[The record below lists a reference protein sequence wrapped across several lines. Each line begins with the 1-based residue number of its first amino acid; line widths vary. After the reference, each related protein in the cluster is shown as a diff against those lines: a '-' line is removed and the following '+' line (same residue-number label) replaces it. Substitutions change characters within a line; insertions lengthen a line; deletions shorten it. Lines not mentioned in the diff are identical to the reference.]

1 MLQTYEWNIPEF
13 LHGMAQVAMIVRQ
26 SYVTSVTSQNNEF
39 SIQKHL
45 SQTVPTKM
53 STISIC
59 AIQLNNNVIIN
70 AGKETNIF
78 FSIHTHT
85 PKNMQQSL
93 CHKKENKPE
102 CENISRLR
110 MKQTNQIMPHTEQ

>member
-1 MLQTYEWNIPEF
+1 MLQTYEWNVPEF
-13 LHGMAQVAMIVRQ
+13 LHGMAQVAMILRQ

-70 AGKETNIF
+70 AGKEPNIF

-85 PKNMQQSL
+85 HLKTCSNH
-93 CHKKENKPE
+93 CATKRK
-102 CENISRLR
+102 
-110 MKQTNQIMPHTEQ
+110 TNRNVKTFQGSE